1 MEYRTDLAL
10 EYTEPTSQRVEKRK
24 NCTITRIR
32 ENGADYITLEV
43 PAISDHIDSG
53 DELLHQLRDELSA
66 LLPGNGGWCS
76 WRASGTGA
84 ITPDALGPQT
94 AEQVLAT
101 RHIHGE
107 IARITGLDGLR
118 PVAVVSTGV
127 LGCTGVE
134 TRELLTALAREFRP
148 SAVIAVDALAAR
160 SLGRL
165 GCTIQLST
173 GGISPGSG
181 VNNARPQLSRETL
194 GVPVIG
200 IGVPT
205 VVDAGTLAADLLG
218 RAAPKDK
225 VSPRGAS
232 MVVTPAGNRPA
243 HHPRRPH
250 GRHGDQHRAQPHP
263 FRRGV
268 FHPRKLSGKNR
279 LSAIGLVCPFP
290 LHLTFFSKHPPQ
302 GLDSHG
308 PAYTLRSTAMVLRFK
323 SCGKSV

>member
-66 LLPGNGGWCS
+66 LLPETGLVLVAGLGN
-76 WRASGTGA
+76 RA

-181 VNNARPQLSRETL
+181 VNNARPQLSVRHWACRSSGSASRPSWTQARS
-194 GVPVIG
+194 P
-200 IGVPT
+200 PT
-205 VVDAGTLAADLLG
+205 YWDAPPPKTRFR
-218 RAAPKDK
+218 RAAQAWS
-225 VSPRGAS
+225 SPRGKSTCSSPAPPAWS
-232 MVVTPAGNRPA
+232 PWRSTPRSTP
-243 HHPRRPH
+243 
-250 GRHGDQHRAQPHP
+250 
-263 FRRGV
+263 
-268 FHPRKLSGKNR
+268 
-279 LSAIGLVCPFP
+279 PFP
-290 LHLTFFSKHPPQ
+290 
-302 GLDSHG
+302 
-308 PAYTLRSTAMVLRFK
+308 
-323 SCGKSV
+323 

>member
-10 EYTEPTSQRVEKRK
+10 EYTEPASQRVEKKK

-32 ENGADYITLEV
+32 ENGAEYITLEV

-53 DELLHQLRDELSA
+53 DELLHQLRDELRA
-66 LLPGNGGWCS
+66 LLPENGLVLVAGLGN
-76 WRASGTGA
+76 RA

-101 RHIHGE
+101 RHIRGE
-107 IARITGLDGLR
+107 IARVTGLDGLR

-134 TRELLTALAREFRP
+134 TRELLSALAREFQP
-148 SAVIAVDALAAR
+148 AAVIAVDALAAR

-173 GGISPGSG
+173 SGISPGSG

-194 GVPVIG
+194 GVPVVG

-218 RAAPKDK
+218 YAAPKDK
-225 VSPRGAS
+225 VAPRGAN
-232 MVVTPAGNRPA
+232 MVVTPREIDLLIA
-243 HHPRRPH
+243 
-250 GRHGDQHRAQPHP
+250 RAARMVAMAINTALNPS
-263 FRRGV
+263 
-268 FHPRKLSGKNR
+268 LS
-279 LSAIGLVCPFP
+279 VEE
-290 LHLTFFSKHPPQ
+290 FSI
-302 GLDSHG
+302 LAS
-308 PAYTLRSTAMVLRFK
+308 
-323 SCGKSV
+323 

>member
-66 LLPGNGGWCS
+66 LLPETGLVLVAGLGN
-76 WRASGTGA
+76 RA

-232 MVVTPAGNRPA
+232 MVVTPREI
-243 HHPRRPH
+243 
-250 GRHGDQHRAQPHP
+250 DLLITRAARMVAMAINTALNPTLSVEE
-263 FRRGV
+263 FSIL
-268 FHPRKLSGKNR
+268 RKLSGKNR

-290 LHLTFFSKHPPQ
+290 LHLTFFQSIPRKVWIPMALHT
-302 GLDSHG
+302 H
-308 PAYTLRSTAMVLRFK
+308 
-323 SCGKSV
+323 

>member
-66 LLPGNGGWCS
+66 LLPETGLVLVAGLGN
-76 WRASGTGA
+76 RA

-194 GVPVIG
+194 GVSVIG

-232 MVVTPAGNRPA
+232 MVVTPREIDLLITRAARMVAMAINTALNPTLSVEEFSILASSAGKTAFRP
-243 HHPRRPH
+243 
-250 GRHGDQHRAQPHP
+250 
-263 FRRGV
+263 
-268 FHPRKLSGKNR
+268 
-279 LSAIGLVCPFP
+279 
-290 LHLTFFSKHPPQ
+290 
-302 GLDSHG
+302 
-308 PAYTLRSTAMVLRFK
+308 
-323 SCGKSV
+323 

>member
-1 MEYRTDLAL
+1 MCIRDR

-32 ENGADYITLEV
+32 ENGAYYITLEV

-66 LLPGNGGWCS
+66 LLPEAWLVLVAGLGN
-76 WRASGTGA
+76 RA
-84 ITPDALGPQT
+84 ITPDALGAQT

-232 MVVTPAGNRPA
+232 MVVTPREIDLLITRAARMVAMAINTALNPTPVSYT
-243 HHPRRPH
+243 HLPY
-250 GRHGDQHRAQPHP
+250 GRSPSRNSCA
-263 FRRGV
+263 
-268 FHPRKLSGKNR
+268 SGR
-279 LSAIGLVCPFP
+279 
-290 LHLTFFSKHPPQ
+290 
-302 GLDSHG
+302 
-308 PAYTLRSTAMVLRFK
+308 
-323 SCGKSV
+323 

>member
-1 MEYRTDLAL
+1 MFQILVAEDDKSAGRLIMDTLADAGYKPVLAADGLQAYAMLTQRHVDLLVLDLMLPELDGFA
-10 EYTEPTSQRVEKRK
+10 
-24 NCTITRIR
+24 
-32 ENGADYITLEV
+32 
-43 PAISDHIDSG
+43 
-53 DELLHQLRDELSA
+53 LLHQLRDELSA
-66 LLPGNGGWCS
+66 LLPETGLVLVAGLGN
-76 WRASGTGA
+76 RA

-181 VNNARPQLSRETL
+181 VNNARPQLSRETV

-205 VVDAGTLAADLLG
+205 VVDAATIVNDTMENFIAALESSDSLKGVGNVLRSYSAGEKYEFVKELIAPHLNGMYVTPKDVDEMIHQISHTLAEALN
-218 RAAPKDK
+218 
-225 VSPRGAS
+225 
-232 MVVTPAGNRPA
+232 MVFAGEA
-243 HHPRRPH
+243 
-250 GRHGDQHRAQPHP
+250 
-263 FRRGV
+263 
-268 FHPRKLSGKNR
+268 
-279 LSAIGLVCPFP
+279 
-290 LHLTFFSKHPPQ
+290 
-302 GLDSHG
+302 
-308 PAYTLRSTAMVLRFK
+308 
-323 SCGKSV
+323 

>member
-66 LLPGNGGWCS
+66 LLPETGLVLVAGLGN
-76 WRASGTGA
+76 RA

-218 RAAPKDK
+218 RAAPKQGFAARRK
-225 VSPRGAS
+225 HGRH
-232 MVVTPAGNRPA
+232 PAGNRPA

-290 LHLTFFSKHPPQ
+290 LHLTFFQSIPRKVWIPMALHT
-302 GLDSHG
+302 H
-308 PAYTLRSTAMVLRFK
+308 
-323 SCGKSV
+323 

>member
-24 NCTITRIR
+24 DCTITRIR

-66 LLPGNGGWCS
+66 LLPETGLVLVAGLGN
-76 WRASGTGA
+76 RA

-118 PVAVVSTGV
+118 PA
-127 LGCTGVE
+127 
-134 TRELLTALAREFRP
+134 
-148 SAVIAVDALAAR
+148 AVIAVDALAAR

-232 MVVTPAGNRPA
+232 MVVTPREI
-243 HHPRRPH
+243 
-250 GRHGDQHRAQPHP
+250 DLLITRAARMVAMAINTALNPT
-263 FRRGV
+263 
-268 FHPRKLSGKNR
+268 LS
-279 LSAIGLVCPFP
+279 VEE
-290 LHLTFFSKHPPQ
+290 FSI
-302 GLDSHG
+302 LAS
-308 PAYTLRSTAMVLRFK
+308 
-323 SCGKSV
+323 

>member
-66 LLPGNGGWCS
+66 LLPETGLVLVAGLGN
-76 WRASGTGA
+76 RA

-107 IARITGLDGLR
+107 IARITGLDDLR

-232 MVVTPAGNRPA
+232 MVVTPREI
-243 HHPRRPH
+243 
-250 GRHGDQHRAQPHP
+250 DLLITRAARMVAMAINTALNPT
-263 FRRGV
+263 
-268 FHPRKLSGKNR
+268 LS
-279 LSAIGLVCPFP
+279 VEE
-290 LHLTFFSKHPPQ
+290 FSI
-302 GLDSHG
+302 LAS
-308 PAYTLRSTAMVLRFK
+308 
-323 SCGKSV
+323 